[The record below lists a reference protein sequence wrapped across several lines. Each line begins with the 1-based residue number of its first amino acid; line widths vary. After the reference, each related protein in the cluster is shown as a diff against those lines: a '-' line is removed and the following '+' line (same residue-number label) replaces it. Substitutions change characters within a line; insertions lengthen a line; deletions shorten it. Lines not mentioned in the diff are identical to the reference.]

1 MDLVTIY
8 ETAARKKF
16 RFPYKGTVNVED
28 LWDLSPEA
36 LDSIFKNLNAQVK
49 TIRQEES
56 LLSSGAEEDVE
67 LNMKIALIRH
77 IVSTKVAE
85 KEIKLH
91 EKERAE
97 KRQRIMEL
105 IEKKKDESLNNMS
118 EEELKALLAQI

>member
-56 LLSSGAEEDVE
+56 LLSSGTEEDVE

-105 IEKKKDESLNNMS
+105 IEKKKDENLNNMS